1 MKEKIAIFLDYFPH
15 SGGGYQELLYTVEK
29 IEELNNN
36 RIEIVIISASN
47 NPKLPDTVLEPKEHT
62 DTITDSIGK
71 MQGVANALVCMF
83 SPDTCETRKQE
94 MAMDR

>member
-1 MKEKIAIFLDYFPH
+1 MNKEFERYLIIFLLLILIGL
-15 SGGGYQELLYTVEK
+15 SGCVKKEVTT
-29 IEELNNN
+29 
-36 RIEIVIISASN
+36 SN

>member
-1 MKEKIAIFLDYFPH
+1 MNKEFERYLIIFLLLMLIGL
-15 SGGGYQELLYTVEK
+15 SGCVKKEVTT
-29 IEELNNN
+29 
-36 RIEIVIISASN
+36 SN
-47 NPKLPDTVLEPKEHT
+47 NPKLPDTVLAPKEHT